1 MILRGIKTRVHD
13 DLKAQGKNWLKEL
26 PTVLWATRTNPNR
39 ATRETPFYFVYGAE
53 AVLPPEV
60 ALGAYRVA
68 HFDENDQEEARGV
81 DFMALEEGRVEAAE
95 RIKKYQETLRRHYQK
110 KVCQRS
116 LEVGDLVLK
125 KDRRA
130 HLHHKLSSPWEGPF
144 IVVDVA
150 APGAYVL
157 AEVNGAVLKSTW
169 NIDQL
174 RKFYV

>member
-1 MILRGIKTRVHD
+1 MAERVAD
-13 DLKAQGKNWLKEL
+13 CLVGYTDKPESCYQGNSVYL
-26 PTVLWATRTNPNR
+26 
-39 ATRETPFYFVYGAE
+39 VYGAE
-53 AVLPPEV
+53 VVLPPEV

-68 HFDENDQEEARGV
+68 HFDEGNHEEARGV
-81 DFMALEEGRVEAAE
+81 DLIALEEGRAEAAE
-95 RIKKYQETLRRHYQK
+95 RVKKYQETLRRHYQK
-110 KVCQRS
+110 KVRQRS

-125 KDRRA
+125 KYRRT

>member
-1 MILRGIKTRVHD
+1 MI
-13 DLKAQGKNWLKEL
+13 
-26 PTVLWATRTNPNR
+26 
-39 ATRETPFYFVYGAE
+39 
-53 AVLPPEV
+53 
-60 ALGAYRVA
+60 
-68 HFDENDQEEARGV
+68 
-81 DFMALEEGRVEAAE
+81 ALEEGRVEVAE
-95 RIKKYQETLRRHYQK
+95 RVKKYQETLRRHYQK
-110 KVCQRS
+110 KVRQRS

-125 KDRRA
+125 KDRRT

-150 APGAYVL
+150 APGGYVL